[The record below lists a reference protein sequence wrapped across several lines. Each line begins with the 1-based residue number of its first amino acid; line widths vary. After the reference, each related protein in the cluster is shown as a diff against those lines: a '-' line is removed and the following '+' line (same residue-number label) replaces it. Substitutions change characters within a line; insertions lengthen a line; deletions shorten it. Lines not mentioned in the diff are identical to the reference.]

1 MIYDPSDIIAAPASG
16 SGGAISIIRVSGSG
30 SIEVVSTLFSSDFE
44 NSNNEKTLTGAKGF
58 TLHYGFIKEGESVI
72 DEVVVSLFRKPHSYT
87 GEDSVEISCHAS
99 TYIEQK
105 IIELL
110 INEGARA
117 AMPGEFTR
125 RAFINGR
132 LDLSQ
137 AEAVADL
144 IASDSEAAHRLAL
157 NQMRGGFSE
166 EINNLRNQ
174 LLQFASLIELELD
187 FGEEDVQFAD
197 KKELVEIVKKVRS
210 VTDSLSS
217 SFRLGNAIR
226 NGLPVAIAGR
236 PNSGKSTILNGLLRD
251 DRAIVSDIPGTTRDA
266 IEATLNIGGILFRFI
281 DTAGLRETADIIEN
295 LGIRKTYQKIDEAM
309 VVLLVTDATDGE
321 EKINATID
329 IINEQSI
336 KDKKELVLIINKC
349 DLLSESDCSEL
360 LNSLIVPQGIRSL
373 MIDAR
378 EESDIARL
386 RELLLDITNSGDA
399 GSSNL
404 IVTNARH
411 YKALKECSGALKR
424 AEEGIEE
431 GLPLDLV
438 AMDIRQATHF
448 LGEITGAIT
457 PDEILSNIFSS
468 FCIGK

>member
-1 MIYDPSDIIAAPASG
+1 MIYDPTDIIVAPASG

-30 SIEVVSTLFSSDFE
+30 SIKIVSTLFSSDSG
-44 NSNNEKTLTGAKGF
+44 NSLNNKTLTDAKGF
-58 TLHYGFIKEGESVI
+58 TLHYGFIKEGRSVI
-72 DEVVVSLFRKPHSYT
+72 DEVVISLFRKPHSYT
-87 GEDSVEISCHAS
+87 GEDSIEISCHAS
-99 TYIEQK
+99 TYIERK

-110 INEGARA
+110 IHKGARP

-132 LDLSQ
+132 IDLSQ

-157 NQMRGGFSE
+157 SQMRGGFSE
-166 EINNLRNQ
+166 EINNLRSK

-197 KKELVEIVKKVRS
+197 RNELVETVKRVRS

-217 SFRLGNAIR
+217 SFKLGNAIR

-309 VVLLVTDATDGE
+309 VVLLVTDATDGA
-321 EKINATID
+321 EKINDTVG
-329 IINEQSI
+329 IIKEQTG
-336 KDKKELVLIINKC
+336 KDEKEMVLIINKC
-349 DLLSESDCSEL
+349 DLLPESGCSKL
-360 LNSLIVPQGIRSL
+360 LNSIIVPPGARSL
-373 MIDAR
+373 MINAR

-386 RELLLDITNSGDA
+386 RELLLEITGSGDA

-411 YKALKECSGALKR
+411 YKALKECSAALKR

-431 GLPLDLV
+431 GVPLDLV

-448 LGEITGAIT
+448 LGEITGVIT
-457 PDEILSNIFSS
+457 PNEILSNIFSS

>member
-1 MIYDPSDIIAAPASG
+1 MIYDPFDIIAAPASG

-30 SIEVVSTLFSSDFE
+30 SIEIVSSLFSRDSE
-44 NSNNEKTLTGAKGF
+44 TSNSGGTLTEAKGF

-72 DEVVVSLFRKPHSYT
+72 DEVVISLFRKPHSYT
-87 GEDSVEISCHAS
+87 GEDSIEISCHAS
-99 TYIEQK
+99 TYIERK

-110 INEGARA
+110 AHAGARP

-132 LDLSQ
+132 IDLSQ

-166 EINNLRNQ
+166 EINNLRNS
-174 LLQFASLIELELD
+174 LVQFASLIELELD

-197 KKELVEIVKKVRS
+197 RNELAETVKKVRS

-281 DTAGLRETADIIEN
+281 DTAGLRETADIIES

-309 VVLLVTDATDGE
+309 VVLLVTAATDGA
-321 EKINATID
+321 KMINATI
-329 IINEQSI
+329 EVVKKQSG
-336 KDKKELVLIINKC
+336 KDEKELVLIINKC
-349 DLLSESDCSEL
+349 DLLSEKGCSEL
-360 LNSLIVPQGIRSL
+360 LDSIILPPGVRPL
-373 MIDAR
+373 MINAKK
-378 EESDIARL
+378 ESDIARL
-386 RELLLDITNSGDA
+386 RELLLKITGSGDA

-411 YKALKECSGALKR
+411 YKALKECSAALKR

-448 LGEITGAIT
+448 LGVITGAIT
-457 PDEILSNIFSS
+457 PDEILGNIFSS